1 MGRVAFLYGAVPKR
15 LKGAALKAVRQGN
28 LCVGS
33 NPTGAAIFI
42 FRKEVLTVVLD
53 DELIE
58 IMDKDPWERAPDEQ
72 QAYIRYL
79 EGVWKWSRGKR
90 AKEEEETSADQR

>member
-1 MGRVAFLYGAVPKR
+1 M
-15 LKGAALKAVRQGN
+15 
-28 LCVGS
+28 
-33 NPTGAAIFI
+33 
-42 FRKEVLTVVLD
+42 VLD

-58 IMDKDPWERAPDEQ
+58 IMDKEPWERAPDEQ